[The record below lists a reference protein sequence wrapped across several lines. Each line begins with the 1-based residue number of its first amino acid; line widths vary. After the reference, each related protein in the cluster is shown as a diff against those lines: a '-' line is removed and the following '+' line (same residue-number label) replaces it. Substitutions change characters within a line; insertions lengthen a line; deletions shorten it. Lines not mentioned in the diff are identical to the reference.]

1 MTSMPTGRPAPIEVP
16 EGECWLPTRLL
27 DEAPHPWVGLLFL
40 TMQRDALK
48 HGRINGNSGICRATF
63 EELSEDMADKPVLE
77 WLSWLEANGWIKA
90 VGDNEF
96 IQEYLVTV
104 NE

>member
-1 MTSMPTGRPAPIEVP
+1 
-16 EGECWLPTRLL
+16 
-27 DEAPHPWVGLLFL
+27 
-40 TMQRDALK
+40 MQRDALT

-90 VGDNEF
+90 VGDNEL